1 MNFEK
6 RSIAD
11 FCAALASS
19 DPTPGGGTASA
30 AAGAI
35 GASLVSMVIA
45 LTLSREKYRDAEA
58 DLAPIAAEA
67 DQAGKKLRELMQQD
81 ADAYDGMVAARKL
94 PKETDEQQDSRKRA
108 MEAAARQATTV
119 PMETARI
126 ASGILS
132 RLPLV
137 AEKGNPNASSDAGVA
152 ALLLAAAAQGALLN
166 VGINLTSIDDAAFA
180 GEMEKETAQIQSEVE
195 RWNAQVIA
203 LVRKSFKK

>member
-6 RSIAD
+6 QSIAD

-30 AAGAI
+30 AAGAV

-45 LTLSREKYRDAEA
+45 LTLSKEKYRDAAA

-67 DQAGKKLRELMQQD
+67 DQAGKRLRRLMQED
-81 ADAYDGMVAARKL
+81 AEAYDGMVAARKL
-94 PKETDEQQDSRKRA
+94 PKETDEERESRKRA
-108 MEAAARQATTV
+108 MNAAAHRATEV

-126 ASGILS
+126 ASALLS
-132 RLPLV
+132 RVPLV

-152 ALLLAAAAQGALLN
+152 ALLLASAAEGALLN
-166 VGINLTSIDDAAFA
+166 VGINLTSIADAAFA
-180 GEMEKETAQIQSEVE
+180 GQMEKETAQIQSDVE
-195 RWNAQVIA
+195 RWSAQVIA
-203 LVRKSFKK
+203 LVRKTFKK